1 MAWESQPWKSKIIVL
16 YTDWKLMA
24 KNTFNLCYKMTLSKK
39 NRLIFIL
46 ILNLA
51 MLVACQED
59 DPVEDAEN
67 QENLNIDEESI
78 ILSLYPID
86 SSRTWVQQP
95 SATATLFYDV
105 FFLDASLGWAVAFDT
120 LTATVDGGQNWVQQ
134 PYPEYIL
141 PLSVH
146 FTDAMNGWIVG
157 NEGTF
162 LHTEDG
168 GTNWENQGF
177 SNTSLYSTVQF
188 FNQALGWVS
197 TSDGTV
203 LKTEDGGENWNE
215 YQTGSPLPLED
226 MHFVDEQMGWVAGYV
241 DAVYK
246 TTDGGELW
254 SKQAPM
260 LEVDGSEPDYLHI
273 HFLNDQIGWV
283 AGYYYQ
289 ASEMHSVLFKTE
301 DGGANWNLQL
311 DQPQYSIDDI
321 FFLDE
326 QHGWIIL
333 SENQRGIGFIMST
346 KDGGESWQ
354 LENLSTES
362 PMSAIHFVDQE
373 NGWVVGDNGLILYGS
388 KK

>member
-1 MAWESQPWKSKIIVL
+1 MRMDDEMFDLINSKAMIRKSKL
-16 YTDWKLMA
+16 L
-24 KNTFNLCYKMTLSKK
+24 N
-39 NRLIFIL
+39 IL

-51 MLVACQED
+51 MLVACQKD
-59 DPVEDAEN
+59 DPVTDAEN
-67 QENLNIDEESI
+67 QVNLNIDEESI

-95 SATATLFYDV
+95 SATATRFYDV

-120 LTATVDGGQNWVQQ
+120 LTATLDGGQNWVQQ
-134 PYPEYIL
+134 PYPGYII

-146 FTDAMNGWIVG
+146 FTDPMHGWVVG

-168 GTNWENQGF
+168 GTNWVDQGY
-177 SNTSLYSTVQF
+177 SNTTLYSSVQF
-188 FNQALGWVS
+188 FNQELGWVS

-203 LKTEDGGENWNE
+203 FKTEDGGENWTE
-215 YQTGSPLPLED
+215 YQTGSPLPLDD
-226 MHFVDEQMGWVAGYV
+226 MHFVNEQVGWVVGYI

-254 SKQAPM
+254 SKQAPV
-260 LEVDGSEPDYLHI
+260 LEADGSEPDYLHV

-283 AGYYYQ
+283 AGFYFQ

-326 QHGWIIL
+326 QQGWIIL
-333 SENQRGIGFIMST
+333 SENQRGLGFIMT
-346 KDGGESWQ
+346 TRDGGESWN
-354 LENLSTES
+354 LENLSTDQ

-373 NGWVVGDNGLILYGS
+373 NGWIVGDNGLILYS
-388 KK
+388 NEK